1 MCERPSATLELRVA
15 ARSRDY
21 EGLGDGQPF
30 VVGHS
35 LTGGLMLAAVD
46 AAQGAVVQI
55 AETKCLA
62 VAASLEVTRALAL
75 PPLAAALSMWE
86 SLRLELGDAAVFTS
100 GGALSTL
107 AGQVALWRGG
117 CPVVELGP
125 AGAGAT
131 PDITRID
138 WTDPEEAARQLTGA
152 TGARPGFAAVE
163 LSGRAEVLDILLE
176 TMPRWSR
183 LLLAGPAGQP
193 VTIDFYKNVHRKGAV
208 IAAMDVE
215 AGAVFDPIQGAA
227 ARAQIPAATQT
238 LMNARMAQT
247 CLSLLGLPAAMAA

>member
-1 MCERPSATLELRVA
+1 M
-15 ARSRDY
+15 
-21 EGLGDGQPF
+21 
-30 VVGHS
+30 
-35 LTGGLMLAAVD
+35 
-46 AAQGAVVQI
+46 
-55 AETKCLA
+55 KCLA
-62 VAASLEVTRALAL
+62 VAAALEVTRALAL

-86 SLRLELGDAAVFTS
+86 SLRLELGDAAVFTA

-117 CPVVELGP
+117 CPVLELGP

-131 PDITRID
+131 PGITHVD

-176 TMPRWSR
+176 MMPRWSR

-208 IAAMDVE
+208 IGAMDVE
-215 AGAVFDPIQGAA
+215 AGVVFDPVRGAA
-227 ARAQIPAATQT
+227 ARALIPAATHI
-238 LMNARMAQT
+238 LMNAHMAQT
-247 CLSLLGLPAAMAA
+247 CLSLVGLSAATAA